1 LTDSPNRE
9 NQRHTIAFAFKIF
22 NLSAFVRRKDSQT
35 RGTESRLIS
44 SANNNKMGRK
54 EKFVYNIHTLTY
66 EKVVVPLKTRIWKVF
81 GLFSVVLITSLGM
94 LAVFYSIF
102 PSPREG
108 DLMREIGQLESKYK
122 QMGAQVDMMSKVLDN
137 VQERDASVHRTV
149 FGMDPID
156 QDVWN
161 SGVGGHEAHPELA
174 AFEFGGNAVGEA
186 LEKIDILSRQLALQ
200 SKSLDTIQ
208 NLARNQEKM
217 LASLPSIKPVREDKL
232 QKSIGTLSGF
242 GYRIHPVYKFKKFH
256 AGLDFPARVGTS
268 IQAAGDGVVV
278 EAGWHQGY
286 GNCVKIS
293 HGFGYESLYA
303 HMNKMTVRPGEHVKK
318 GNKIGEVGDTGLST
332 APHLHY
338 EVHYK
343 GNPINPINFCMDK
356 LTPQEYQQLVAAAN
370 VANQSLD

>member
-1 LTDSPNRE
+1 
-9 NQRHTIAFAFKIF
+9 
-22 NLSAFVRRKDSQT
+22 
-35 RGTESRLIS
+35 
-44 SANNNKMGRK
+44 
-54 EKFVYNIHTLTY
+54 
-66 EKVVVPLKTRIWKVF
+66 
-81 GLFSVVLITSLGM
+81 
-94 LAVFYSIF
+94 
-102 PSPREG
+102 
-108 DLMREIGQLESKYK
+108 MREISQMESKYK
-122 QMGAQVDMMSKVLDN
+122 QLSAQVDMMSKVLSN
-137 VQERDASVHRTV
+137 VQERDAGVHRTV

-156 QDVWN
+156 SDIWH
-161 SGVGGHEAHPELA
+161 SGVGGHEAHTELA
-174 AFEFGGNAVGEA
+174 AFKFGGNAVGEA

-217 LASLPSIKPVREDKL
+217 LASLPSIKPVSEDKL

-256 AGLDFPARVGTS
+256 SGLDFPARVGTS

-278 EAGWHQGY
+278 EVGWHQGY

-293 HGFGYESLYA
+293 HGFGYETLYA
-303 HMNKMTVRPGEHVKK
+303 HMNKTTVRQGEHVKK

-343 GNPINPINFCMDK
+343 GNPINPIKF
-356 LTPQEYQQLVAAAN
+356 
-370 VANQSLD
+370 